1 MSSPWIPV
9 AGTAIGVGVGAFATF
24 SAQWTQ
30 WRRERAARWDPSRKE
45 TYAEFLATGDRYHEA
60 LWGVVYQA
68 KHRRDLKAAWNEANG
83 IKGDLVSQH
92 ASVELL
98 SGPASRDAAQEIF
111 DRLEDFRGEIYRAT
125 GGRGDPDSLS
135 TLDEYYENY
144 EPLRQHF
151 LEAARS
157 ELVVDRRSRWHPLT

>member
-1 MSSPWIPV
+1 V

-83 IKGDLVSQH
+83 IKGTLYPSMPALSSCPDQRH
-92 ASVELL
+92 AT
-98 SGPASRDAAQEIF
+98 
-111 DRLEDFRGEIYRAT
+111 RL
-125 GGRGDPDSLS
+125 
-135 TLDEYYENY
+135 
-144 EPLRQHF
+144 
-151 LEAARS
+151 
-157 ELVVDRRSRWHPLT
+157 RRSLTA